1 MISNRIKKTDY
12 SKPGVKR
19 PEGKGDPHELAS
31 AAAVRAKFGSD
42 VTSPEQ
48 LAEMVQKV
56 GGLAMSQISALE
68 PDELGRP
75 VLKPV
80 KRD

>member
-1 MISNRIKKTDY
+1 MRRHGVDMISNRIKKTDY

-31 AAAVRAKFGSD
+31 AAAVRAKF
-42 VTSPEQ
+42 
-48 LAEMVQKV
+48 
-56 GGLAMSQISALE
+56 SQISALE